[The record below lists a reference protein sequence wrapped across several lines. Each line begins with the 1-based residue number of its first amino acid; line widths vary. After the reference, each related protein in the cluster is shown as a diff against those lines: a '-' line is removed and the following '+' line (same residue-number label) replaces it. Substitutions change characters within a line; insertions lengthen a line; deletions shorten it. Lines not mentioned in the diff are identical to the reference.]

1 MKKFKNYI
9 RHTLSDTLQICC
21 EELKHIF
28 KDSGV
33 LVIFFAAGLIYP
45 ILYGFTY
52 QNELLRD
59 IPTAVVDMSGSNLS
73 REFKR
78 KLDATPELKMSFVCN
93 SLEEAKELYEKD
105 LVHAIVF
112 IPNTFSSDIYSGK
125 QAHIIAYSNMSS
137 MMYYKGLYAAVNY
150 VSLDMGK
157 EIQLNR
163 LKKSGLTDYQAI
175 VRANPILYESKSLF
189 NPKGG
194 FASFLMPAVLIL
206 VIQQTLVLGI
216 GMLAGTAREENTF
229 HNLIPFQQKYHGS
242 MRIVI
247 GKAAAYFLIYSFIT
261 VYNLMAIP
269 YLFNLPHLEN
279 PLVLV
284 PFILPF
290 LLSGIFLGMSVSVFF
305 WNRENSLL
313 LYLFTSLPLLFLSG
327 FSWPATHI
335 HIFWKM
341 ISYFFPSTFGIQAF
355 LKINS
360 MGASFRQVGFELTGL
375 WMLTAVYFLF
385 SILAYRWQI
394 LRSERIRA
402 MQ

>member
-1 MKKFKNYI
+1 MKKIKNYI
-9 RHTLSDTLQICC
+9 KHTFSDTLQICC

-52 QNELLRD
+52 KNELLRD
-59 IPTAVVDMSGSNLS
+59 IPTAVVDLSGTNLS
-73 REFKR
+73 REFR
-78 KLDATPELKMSFVCN
+78 QKLDATPELKTSFICT
-93 SLEEAKELYEKD
+93 SLEEAKDLYEKD
-105 LVHAIVF
+105 EVHAIVF
-112 IPNTFSSDIYSGK
+112 IPKSFSADINSGK
-125 QAHIIAYSNMSS
+125 QTHIIAYSNMAS
-137 MMYYKGLYAAVNY
+137 MMYYKGLYAAINY
-150 VSLDMGK
+150 VSLEMGK
-157 EIQLNR
+157 EIQLNN
-163 LKKSGLTDYQAI
+163 LKKTGLTDYQAK
-175 VRANPILYESKSLF
+175 VRATPILYESKSLF

-194 FASFLMPAVLIL
+194 FASFLMPAALIL

-216 GMLAGTAREENTF
+216 GMLAGTAREENSF

-247 GKAAAYFLIYSFIT
+247 GKASAYFLIYSFIA
-261 VYNLMAIP
+261 VYNLMLIP

-279 PLVLV
+279 PLVLI
-284 PFILPF
+284 PFVIPF
-290 LLSGIFLGMSVSVFF
+290 LLASIFFGMSISVFF

-335 HIFWKM
+335 HAFWKI

-360 MGASFRQVGFELTGL
+360 MGASFSQIGFELTGL

-385 SILAYRWQI
+385 SIFVYRWQI
-394 LRSERIRA
+394 LRSERMRIK
-402 MQ
+402 Q